1 MAKLIEKIKD
11 KRASEPETP
20 ERRDI
25 PVIHPAPEQGL
36 TSAQVRERTDAG
48 WTNAPVDPP
57 GKTVKQIVLSNIF
70 TYFNMLFFLLAL
82 CVIAVQQWLNLTFMG
97 VIIVNTAIG
106 IVQELRSKKTLDKL
120 SILASPKAVAVRDGK
135 RVTVD
140 TAQLVRD
147 DIVVFAAGNQIYA
160 DAVVAQ
166 DSCYVNEALITG
178 ESDEIKKNPGDK
190 LLSGSFVVS
199 GLCRAQL
206 TDVGADSYVSRLTQ
220 EAKRAKKPQQ
230 SEMMRALQNL
240 VKWIGILVIPLG
252 VVMFIKEFVWLDR
265 AAPIAV
271 TSTVGSIIGMI
282 PEGLYLL
289 TSVALAVSM
298 MRLARRRVL
307 TRDMNCIETLAR
319 VDTLCVDK
327 TGTITESAMQADDPL
342 PLAENTPITEIL
354 SAFYAGEQPDN
365 DTARALTARFGQ
377 GGTAWTS
384 VRTIPF
390 NTAYKYSAKDFGAQG
405 CYVVGAPDVLAGSR
419 AGELADRLT
428 PLLAQGRRV
437 LLLAKYN
444 GALPDPPAALD
455 PAQLEFLALLPLQNR
470 IRESAPETF
479 RFFAKQGVKIKVI
492 SGDDPQAVS
501 HVAANAGIAGAEHW
515 VDAATLQS
523 EAALA
528 EAAEKCT
535 VFGRVT
541 PEQKRQLVHAL
552 QAKGHTVAMTG
563 DGVNDVLALKD
574 ADCGI
579 AMASGAQAASQVAQ
593 LVLLDSDFAALPGV
607 VAEGRRVINNIQ
619 RSASLFLVKN
629 IFSFLLSI
637 VALVLPLAYPFQPLQ
652 LSLVTFATIG
662 APAFFLALE
671 PNHELVR
678 GKFMRNVL
686 RRALPGG
693 LTDFLLVFCAQGF
706 GYAFD
711 IPSDRVGT
719 ICTLVVLCVGLQVL
733 WGVCIPF
740 TPLHWAI
747 WGSMT
752 VAGVGGAFLLAR
764 WLPLVR
770 LDLGGTLV
778 LVVLLAL
785 SAPTLAGLVFM
796 GERLHGMVNDWRN
809 KKARRRA

>member
-1 MAKLIEKIKD
+1 MHTPQVIWFELPGLPRVRCAFQTRRGGFSMAPYNDGNI
-11 KRASEPETP
+11 S
-20 ERRDI
+20 
-25 PVIHPAPEQGL
+25 L
-36 TSAQVRERTDAG
+36 TV
-48 WTNAPVDPP
+48 
-57 GKTVKQIVLSNIF
+57 
-70 TYFNMLFFLLAL
+70 
-82 CVIAVQQWLNLTFMG
+82 
-97 VIIVNTAIG
+97 
-106 IVQELRSKKTLDKL
+106 
-120 SILASPKAVAVRDGK
+120 
-135 RVTVD
+135 
-140 TAQLVRD
+140 
-147 DIVVFAAGNQIYA
+147 
-160 DAVVAQ
+160 
-166 DSCYVNEALITG
+166 
-178 ESDEIKKNPGDK
+178 
-190 LLSGSFVVS
+190 
-199 GLCRAQL
+199 
-206 TDVGADSYVSRLTQ
+206 
-220 EAKRAKKPQQ
+220 
-230 SEMMRALQNL
+230 
-240 VKWIGILVIPLG
+240 
-252 VVMFIKEFVWLDR
+252 
-265 AAPIAV
+265 
-271 TSTVGSIIGMI
+271 
-282 PEGLYLL
+282 
-289 TSVALAVSM
+289 
-298 MRLARRRVL
+298 
-307 TRDMNCIETLAR
+307 
-319 VDTLCVDK
+319 
-327 TGTITESAMQADDPL
+327 
-342 PLAENTPITEIL
+342 
-354 SAFYAGEQPDN
+354 
-365 DTARALTARFGQ
+365 
-377 GGTAWTS
+377 
-384 VRTIPF
+384 
-390 NTAYKYSAKDFGAQG
+390 
-405 CYVVGAPDVLAGSR
+405 
-419 AGELADRLT
+419 
-428 PLLAQGRRV
+428 
-437 LLLAKYN
+437 
-444 GALPDPPAALD
+444 
-455 PAQLEFLALLPLQNR
+455 
-470 IRESAPETF
+470 
-479 RFFAKQGVKIKVI
+479 
-492 SGDDPQAVS
+492 GDDPQAVS

-637 VALVLPLAYPFQPLQ
+637 VALALPLAYPFQPLQ

-671 PNHELVR
+671 PNHELVH

-686 RRALPGG
+686 RKALPGG

-711 IPSDRVGT
+711 IPSDMVGT
-719 ICTLVVLCVGLQVL
+719 ICTLVILCVGLQIL

-752 VAGVGGAFLLAR
+752 VAGVGGVFLLAR

-796 GERLHGMVNDWRN
+796 GERLHGMVNDWKN
-809 KKARRRA
+809 KKARKQV

>member
-1 MAKLIEKIKD
+1 MAASFL
-11 KRASEPETP
+11 KRKPKEPERPQRVETP
-20 ERRDI
+20 AVEAD
-25 PVIHPAPEQGL
+25 PELGL
-36 TSAQVRERTDAG
+36 TGEQVHERLAG
-48 WTNAPVDPP
+48 GWDNRPVEPP
-57 GKTVKQIVLSNIF
+57 GATVQQIIVKNVC
-70 TYFNMLFFLLAL
+70 TYFNFLFFLLAG
-82 CVIAVQQWLNLTFMG
+82 CVIAVRQWLNLTFLGPVFCNMF
-97 VIIVNTAIG
+97 IG
-106 IVQELRSKKTLDKL
+106 IVQDLRVKKKVDNLRIM
-120 SILASPKAVAVRDGK
+120 SAPKCRAVRDGQI
-135 RVTVD
+135 VQTE
-140 TAQLVRD
+140 AAALVRD
-147 DIVVFAAGNQIYA
+147 DIAVFGPGDQIPA
-160 DAVVAQ
+160 DAVVAAGE
-166 DSCYVNEALITG
+166 CRVNEALVTG
-178 ESDEIKKNPGDK
+178 EADEIVKRPGDA

-199 GLCRAQL
+199 GSCRARL
-206 TDVGADSYVSRLTQ
+206 TKVGADSFVSRLTT
-220 EAKRAKKPQQ
+220 EARQTGSQPQ
-230 SEMMRALQNL
+230 SEMMRSLTSL
-240 VKWIGILVIPLG
+240 IKWIGFLVIPLG
-252 VVMFIKEFVWLDR
+252 AVMFIKEYLWLKSPVAD
-265 AAPIAV
+265 AV
-271 TSTVGSIIGMI
+271 TSTVGSIVGMI

-298 MRLARRRVL
+298 MRLARRKVL

-327 TGTITESAMQADDPL
+327 TGTITESTMQADDPL

-354 SAFYAGEQPDN
+354 SAFYAGGQPDN

-377 GGTAWTS
+377 GGTAWAA

-419 AGELADRLT
+419 AGQLADRLT

-444 GALPDPPAALD
+444 GTLPDPPAALD

-470 IRESAPETF
+470 IRESAPKTF

-637 VALVLPLAYPFQPLQ
+637 VALALPLAYPFQPLQ

-671 PNHELVR
+671 PNHELVH

-686 RRALPGG
+686 RKALPGG

-711 IPSDRVGT
+711 IPSDMVGT
-719 ICTLVVLCVGLQVL
+719 ICTLVILCVGLQIL

-796 GERLHGMVNDWRN
+796 GERLHGMVNDWKN
-809 KKARRRA
+809 KKARKHV

>member
-1 MAKLIEKIKD
+1 MPSI
-11 KRASEPETP
+11 T
-20 ERRDI
+20 
-25 PVIHPAPEQGL
+25 GL
-36 TSAQVRERTDAG
+36 TAAEVNARRAAGQTNTPPKSQTKTTGEIVRD
-48 WTNAPVDPP
+48 
-57 GKTVKQIVLSNIF
+57 NIC
-70 TYFNMLFFLLAL
+70 TYFNLVFLVLAVMLAL
-82 CVIAVQQWLNLTFMG
+82 VRSWLNMG
-97 VIIVNTAIG
+97 FLGIVFCNTLIG
-106 IVQELRSKKTLDKL
+106 IVQQLRAKRTIDKL
-120 SILASPKAVAVRDGK
+120 TLVSAQKIRCLRDG
-135 RVTVD
+135 RWCEVLSD
-140 TAQLVRD
+140 DLVQD
-147 DIVVFAAGNQIYA
+147 DVVEFGAGDQIVA
-160 DAVVAQ
+160 DAVVLDGSAQ
-166 DSCYVNEALITG
+166 ANESLITG
-178 ESDEIKKNPGDK
+178 EARAVPKECGAELK
-190 LLSGSFVVS
+190 SGCVA
-199 GLCRAQL
+199 RL
-206 TDVGADSYVSRLTQ
+206 TRVGAESYASRLTA
-220 EAKRAKKPQQ
+220 EAQANGHKVARG
-230 SEMMRALQNL
+230 EMMRSLDKL
-240 VKWIGILVIPLG
+240 IKFIGIALVPIGAVLIWKQHWVLELPMQDT
-252 VVMFIKEFVWLDR
+252 VDATV
-265 AAPIAV
+265 AAL
-271 TSTVGSIIGMI
+271 IGMI

-298 MRLARRRVL
+298 MRLARRKVL

-342 PLAENTPITEIL
+342 PLAENEPLDEIL
-354 SAFYAGEQPDN
+354 ASFYAGEQPDN
-365 DTARALTARFGQ
+365 DTGRALAARFGQ
-377 GGTAWTS
+377 GGTGWFTQCG
-384 VRTIPF
+384 VPF

-405 CYVVGAPDVLAGSR
+405 CYVVGAPDVLAGVR
-419 AGELADRLT
+419 AGEFADKLA

-444 GALPDPPAALD
+444 AALPDPPAALD

-470 IRESAPETF
+470 IRENAPKTF
-479 RFFAKQGVKIKVI
+479 RYFAKQGVAVKVI

-501 HVAANAGIAGAEHW
+501 HVAANAGIAGAERW
-515 VDAATLQS
+515 VDAATLRS
-523 EAALA
+523 EQALA
-528 EAAEKCT
+528 ETAEKCT

-593 LVLLDSDFAALPGV
+593 LVLLDSDFAALPSV
-607 VAEGRRVINNIQ
+607 VGEGRRVINNIQ

-637 VALVLPLAYPFQPLQ
+637 VALALPLAYPFQPLQ

-686 RRALPGG
+686 RAALPGG
-693 LTDFLLVFCAQGF
+693 LTDFLLVFCTQGF

-711 IPSDRVGT
+711 IPTDMVGT
-719 ICTLVVLCVGLQVL
+719 ICTFVILCVGLQIL

-740 TPLHWAI
+740 TPLHWII
-747 WGSMT
+747 WGGMT
-752 VAGVGGAFLLAR
+752 VMGVAGAFLLAP

-770 LDLGGTLV
+770 LDLGGMLV

-785 SAPTLAGLVFM
+785 SAPTLAGLTFM
-796 GERLHGMVNDWRN
+796 GARLNGMVNDARN
-809 KKARRRA
+809 KIGRRKV

>member
-1 MAKLIEKIKD
+1 M
-11 KRASEPETP
+11 
-20 ERRDI
+20 
-25 PVIHPAPEQGL
+25 
-36 TSAQVRERTDAG
+36 
-48 WTNAPVDPP
+48 
-57 GKTVKQIVLSNIF
+57 
-70 TYFNMLFFLLAL
+70 
-82 CVIAVQQWLNLTFMG
+82 
-97 VIIVNTAIG
+97 
-106 IVQELRSKKTLDKL
+106 
-120 SILASPKAVAVRDGK
+120 
-135 RVTVD
+135 
-140 TAQLVRD
+140 
-147 DIVVFAAGNQIYA
+147 
-160 DAVVAQ
+160 
-166 DSCYVNEALITG
+166 
-178 ESDEIKKNPGDK
+178 
-190 LLSGSFVVS
+190 
-199 GLCRAQL
+199 
-206 TDVGADSYVSRLTQ
+206 
-220 EAKRAKKPQQ
+220 
-230 SEMMRALQNL
+230 
-240 VKWIGILVIPLG
+240 
-252 VVMFIKEFVWLDR
+252 
-265 AAPIAV
+265 
-271 TSTVGSIIGMI
+271 
-282 PEGLYLL
+282 
-289 TSVALAVSM
+289 
-298 MRLARRRVL
+298 
-307 TRDMNCIETLAR
+307 
-319 VDTLCVDK
+319 
-327 TGTITESAMQADDPL
+327 
-342 PLAENTPITEIL
+342 
-354 SAFYAGEQPDN
+354 
-365 DTARALTARFGQ
+365 
-377 GGTAWTS
+377 
-384 VRTIPF
+384 RTIPF

-444 GALPDPPAALD
+444 GTLPDPPAALD

-470 IRESAPETF
+470 IRESAPKTF

-637 VALVLPLAYPFQPLQ
+637 VALALPLAYPFQPLQ

-671 PNHELVR
+671 PNHELVH

-686 RRALPGG
+686 RKALPGG

-711 IPSDRVGT
+711 IPSDMVGT
-719 ICTLVVLCVGLQVL
+719 ICTVVILCVGLQIL

-752 VAGVGGAFLLAR
+752 VAGVGGVFLLAR

-796 GERLHGMVNDWRN
+796 GGRLHGMVNDWKN
-809 KKARRRA
+809 KKARKHV

>member
-1 MAKLIEKIKD
+1 MAATDIERGLSTAEVEERIAAGKINRNMELKTKSVKELIIENLCTLFNLIN
-11 KRASEPETP
+11 
-20 ERRDI
+20 
-25 PVIHPAPEQGL
+25 VILAFLVIL
-36 TSAQVRERTDAG
+36 TGSF
-48 WTNAPVDPP
+48 
-57 GKTVKQIVLSNIF
+57 K
-70 TYFNMLFFLLAL
+70 
-82 CVIAVQQWLNLTFMG
+82 NLTFLF
-97 VIIVNTAIG
+97 VVFLNTAIG
-106 IVQELRSKKTLDKL
+106 VIQSMRSKKMVDKL
-120 SILASPKAVAVRDGK
+120 TLLTSKKAIAVRDGAE
-135 RVTVD
+135 VELDLDQIV
-140 TAQLVRD
+140 LD
-147 DIVVFAAGNQIYA
+147 DIIRLGRGDQIPA
-160 DAVVAQ
+160 DAVVVSGEAL
-166 DSCYVNEALITG
+166 VNESLLTG
-178 ESDEIKKNPGDK
+178 ESDLIKKQPGSE
-190 LLSGSFVVS
+190 LMSGSFIDS
-199 GLCRAQL
+199 GLLRARVIH
-206 TDVGADSYVSRLTQ
+206 VGADNYVAKINN
-220 EAKRAKKPQQ
+220 EAKYVKKVN
-230 SEMMRALQNL
+230 SEIMNALNAI
-240 VKWIGILVIPLG
+240 VRFASIIMIPLG
-252 VVMFIKEFVWLDR
+252 LALFASSVSELWD
-265 AAPIAV
+265 AAGTPGDSALSWCFSELLAGHV
-271 TSTVGSIIGMI
+271 PSSALLSTVGALLGMI
-282 PEGLYLL
+282 PQGLVLL
-289 TSVALAVSM
+289 TSSVLAIATV
-298 MRLARRRVL
+298 RLARRKVL

-327 TGTITESAMQADDPL
+327 TGTITESTMQADDPL

-377 GGTAWTS
+377 GGTAWAA

-444 GALPDPPAALD
+444 GTLPDPPAALD

-470 IRESAPETF
+470 IRESAPKTF

-637 VALVLPLAYPFQPLQ
+637 VALALPLAYPFQPLQ

-671 PNHELVR
+671 PNHELVH

-686 RRALPGG
+686 RKALPGG

-711 IPSDRVGT
+711 IPSDMVGT
-719 ICTLVVLCVGLQVL
+719 ICTLVILCVGLQIL

-752 VAGVGGAFLLAR
+752 VAGVGGVFLLAR

-796 GERLHGMVNDWRN
+796 GERLHGMVNDWKN
-809 KKARRRA
+809 KKARKHA

>member
-1 MAKLIEKIKD
+1 M
-11 KRASEPETP
+11 
-20 ERRDI
+20 
-25 PVIHPAPEQGL
+25 
-36 TSAQVRERTDAG
+36 
-48 WTNAPVDPP
+48 
-57 GKTVKQIVLSNIF
+57 
-70 TYFNMLFFLLAL
+70 
-82 CVIAVQQWLNLTFMG
+82 
-97 VIIVNTAIG
+97 
-106 IVQELRSKKTLDKL
+106 
-120 SILASPKAVAVRDGK
+120 
-135 RVTVD
+135 
-140 TAQLVRD
+140 
-147 DIVVFAAGNQIYA
+147 
-160 DAVVAQ
+160 
-166 DSCYVNEALITG
+166 
-178 ESDEIKKNPGDK
+178 
-190 LLSGSFVVS
+190 
-199 GLCRAQL
+199 
-206 TDVGADSYVSRLTQ
+206 
-220 EAKRAKKPQQ
+220 
-230 SEMMRALQNL
+230 
-240 VKWIGILVIPLG
+240 
-252 VVMFIKEFVWLDR
+252 
-265 AAPIAV
+265 
-271 TSTVGSIIGMI
+271 
-282 PEGLYLL
+282 
-289 TSVALAVSM
+289 
-298 MRLARRRVL
+298 
-307 TRDMNCIETLAR
+307 
-319 VDTLCVDK
+319 
-327 TGTITESAMQADDPL
+327 
-342 PLAENTPITEIL
+342 
-354 SAFYAGEQPDN
+354 
-365 DTARALTARFGQ
+365 
-377 GGTAWTS
+377 
-384 VRTIPF
+384 
-390 NTAYKYSAKDFGAQG
+390 
-405 CYVVGAPDVLAGSR
+405 
-419 AGELADRLT
+419 
-428 PLLAQGRRV
+428 
-437 LLLAKYN
+437 
-444 GALPDPPAALD
+444 
-455 PAQLEFLALLPLQNR
+455 
-470 IRESAPETF
+470 
-479 RFFAKQGVKIKVI
+479 KIKVI

-637 VALVLPLAYPFQPLQ
+637 VALALPLAYPFQPLQ

-671 PNHELVR
+671 PNHELVH

-686 RRALPGG
+686 RKALPGG

-711 IPSDRVGT
+711 IPSDMVGT
-719 ICTLVVLCVGLQVL
+719 ICTLVILCVGLQIL

-752 VAGVGGAFLLAR
+752 VAGVGGVFLLAR

-796 GERLHGMVNDWRN
+796 GKRLHGMVNDWKN
-809 KKARRRA
+809 TKARKHV